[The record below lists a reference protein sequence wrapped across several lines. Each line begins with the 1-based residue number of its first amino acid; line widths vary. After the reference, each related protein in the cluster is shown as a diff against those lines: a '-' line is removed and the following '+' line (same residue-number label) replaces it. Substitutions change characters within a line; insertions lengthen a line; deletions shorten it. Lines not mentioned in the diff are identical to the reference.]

1 MEYVSHDPRAKV
13 RAPNLLFLV
22 ESFQFAP
29 SLVDELLKNH
39 GMDRSMFA
47 MGAYTPLQSALD
59 LLREVEQRV
68 GPAKLQQMGSKSS
81 QAVTFPAE
89 FDTVEKL
96 LLALDMIYSLHHLG
110 DVGHYHTR
118 QLPDG
123 AIEVRCETP
132 YPRAYE
138 HGVIEGFTL
147 NPALAKGQRYLV
159 DYVDGPVGTDLSCI
173 CTVRKR

>member
-29 SLVDELLKNH
+29 SLVDELLAKH
-39 GMDRSMFA
+39 DMERSMFA
-47 MGAYTPLQSALD
+47 NGVYMPLQNALD

-68 GPAKLQQMGSKSS
+68 GPAKLQQMGSKAS
-81 QAVTFPAE
+81 QAVVFPTSL
-89 FDTVEKL
+89 DTVEKV
-96 LLALDMIYSLHHLG
+96 LLALDSIYSLHHRG
-110 DVGHYHTR
+110 DVGHYHSR
-118 QLPDG
+118 ALADG

-138 HGVIEGFTL
+138 HGIIEGFTL
-147 NPALAKGQRYLV
+147 NPSVAKGQRYLV
-159 DYVDGPVGTDLSCI
+159 EYVDGPVGGDLSCI
-173 CTVRKR
+173 CTVRRR

>member
-39 GMDRSMFA
+39 GMERSMFA
-47 MGAYTPLQSALD
+47 TAAYMPLQSALD
-59 LLREVEQRV
+59 VVREVEQRV
-68 GPAKLQQMGSKSS
+68 GPAKLQQMGSKAS
-81 QAVTFPAE
+81 QAVAFPANI
-89 FDTVEKL
+89 DTVEKVL
-96 LLALDMIYSLHHLG
+96 LEIDMIYSLHHLG
-110 DVGHYHTR
+110 DVGHYR
-118 QLPDG
+118 SRVLADG
-123 AIEVRCETP
+123 AIEVRCETA

-147 NPALAKGQRYLV
+147 NPSLAKGQRYLV
-159 DYVDGPVGTDLSCI
+159 DYAGGPVGTDLSCI